1 MRGGVT
7 VLTNLTTPVEE
18 AEETIAQVTGIV
30 KNLDIK
36 RILTILILLAACIV
50 VMKVLLTLLDR
61 AFRRLDAEKSLHTFV
76 HAAVRVL
83 LWLITI
89 CVVLGYMG
97 IEMTSLIA
105 VLSVFGIALSLAIQG
120 SLSNLAG
127 GIQVLASKPFKA
139 GDYIEAGPL
148 SGSVVEVGLVYTKLC
163 TPDNKIISIPN
174 GTISGQTIV
183 NYNTQTQRRVDLT
196 FNTSYEDKPGEV
208 IACIKAVAAAHPKA
222 LSEPEPFVR
231 LSAYGD
237 SSVEYTVRVWCDT
250 EDYWDLYFDLLEQ
263 VGAAFE
269 EREIELT
276 YNHLNIHMVD
286 RNKGSAG

>member
-1 MRGGVT
+1 
-7 VLTNLTTPVEE
+7 
-18 AEETIAQVTGIV
+18 
-30 KNLDIK
+30 
-36 RILTILILLAACIV
+36 
-50 VMKVLLTLLDR
+50 
-61 AFRRLDAEKSLHTFV
+61 
-76 HAAVRVL
+76 
-83 LWLITI
+83 
-89 CVVLGYMG
+89 MG

-139 GDYIEAGPL
+139 GDYIEAGSL

-183 NYNTQTQRRVDLT
+183 NYNTQAQRRVDLT

-222 LSEPEPFVR
+222 LSEPVPFAR
-231 LSAYGD
+231 LSAYRD
-237 SSVEYTVRVWCDT
+237 SSVEYTMRVWCAT
-250 EDYWDLYFDLLEQ
+250 ADYWDLYFDLLEQ

-269 EREIELT
+269 ERGIELT